1 MKISKYGAFS
11 GPNTG
16 KYGPKKTL
24 YFGHFSGSDNLRKL
38 KTEIKK
44 SKEENYK
51 NVMERLKTEINDK
64 EKRLGDTSTQTGV
77 SNWFTVLPITELD
90 SNFLSSSL
98 RIQ

>member
-11 GPNTG
+11 GPNTR
-16 KYGPKKTL
+16 KYGPEKSP
-24 YFGHFSGSDNLRKL
+24 YFVHFSGSDNLRKL

-51 NVMERLKTEINDK
+51 NMERLKTEMNDK
-64 EKRLGDTSTQTGV
+64 EKRLGDTSIQIGI